1 MATRYD
7 LRGLKPTHSR
17 GRNARVGRASAG
29 SARAD
34 EAVAFTYNGTQRS
47 WRETMST
54 CETVCSCCMERP
66 IWPEAHAHGYEYC
79 EECSM
84 CEECSECWSGISEPH
99 LIWESALCSRCE
111 RSEKLSEWLDETIEE
126 IRRTAES
133 HGWRLVG
140 DDASEVS
147 EAHYLVFERGD
158 EERGDE

>member
-1 MATRYD
+1 
-7 LRGLKPTHSR
+7 
-17 GRNARVGRASAG
+17 
-29 SARAD
+29 
-34 EAVAFTYNGTQRS
+34 
-47 WRETMST
+47 MST

-158 EERGDE
+158 EERGDEEDLKIRVADHPERRNHHSASDFSVERGWKESLDRVLAALAAPH